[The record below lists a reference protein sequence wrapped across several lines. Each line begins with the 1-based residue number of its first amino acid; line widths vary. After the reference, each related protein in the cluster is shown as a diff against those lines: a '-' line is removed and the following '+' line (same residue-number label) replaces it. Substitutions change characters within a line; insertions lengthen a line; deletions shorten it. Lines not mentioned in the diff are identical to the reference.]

1 MTAPREE
8 RIEQLKALLRPVQ
21 HDGPERYHARRNA
34 AFQEIVDHFSTMSE
48 AERRQLAPE
57 IARLHKVALTQG
69 FIAEDAP
76 DDRLDQWHTSI
87 ALAATA
93 TLAELQR
100 SGRWWF
106 SAAACEALAARR
118 PSWLMEAMELGFA
131 HASSCFI
138 IGDIAH
144 GINRLVADRIAP
156 VPQHAHYA
164 IGIAYGY
171 IDFPKD
177 KRPFI
182 DRVRNDLPRIEPA
195 IWRQF
200 EVEGGGEISLAHFD
214 KYIAQKSGGRWAE
227 ALVVLA
233 SEGRLDRQRL
243 IDASLDALNL
253 GFAQFRAGWFSRF
266 HESLKPIPDE
276 RAARSERYLALLA
289 SPLGPT
295 VSFALAALK
304 IVQRAGKLDAG
315 AVLARIEPAMFAKTA
330 ASAMGALA
338 LLANSARSATKL
350 HSEIARVAAIG
361 FEHPSSEVQAAALAL
376 LETCA
381 LAMGGDAR
389 DAITQ
394 RIDVVSP
401 ALRPRAVALL
411 GSVDAMPATDA
422 RSGPKPEEIGDL
434 KARAKQLPRQ
444 LCQLAGLDVAFGAL
458 ARNLGDIPR
467 AVFTGMEVPRLDPA
481 NAIAAIA
488 TFEELIDEA
497 LVAIEHPHN
506 LDRVERVLAGAVRFA
521 AERPANAAE
530 LLAPLARS
538 LKAYRA
544 RDHDGSDAKAPRG
557 ALQIV
562 MCALLGDTPSGVL
575 VTEGDPRAIMVLRT
589 AAMAAAICSRTTCAQ
604 LSAPTHQG
612 FWIDPR
618 VLVARSKDTARRGLT
633 LLGIADQIL
642 ALLRLAPDYRSKGLR
657 AARDIDGEWG
667 AALRYALGGTVVKG
681 KTRSLWVA
689 AARARAPFDQDT
701 QLAKSFGAG
710 VRGADLPPLLTPHV
724 SYRSYGS
731 AKMYAVAAVAA
742 DGRVGGD
749 IGDERAGQRS
759 GPLADSERCL
769 PTVDLAEP
777 ARLTSL
783 RAYDT
788 HDGFRAGGW
797 APALW
802 PQHPEPLFAV
812 AALAACMIDGND
824 YDRPGN
830 VPLAD
835 GLKLILD
842 PDVPIGAMALFMLC
856 RGLNAIDAAAVQ
868 ATVDALIAAIDDGR
882 LDGDT
887 MGQAMHAFLTTGLV
901 FGKRWPDRLKEV
913 ARSSSLGRQVVRRAL
928 ERAMHPA
935 TPLRKLRDVHAWIE
949 TLHELSIE
957 AGEAIDDPVAREGL
971 AQFLKAG
978 KARKP
983 AQALLDFASA
993 EQAAHRA
1000 AAAAY
1005 AIRQRLARAERWATL
1020 TTHATKTGRH
1030 LRP

>member
-1 MTAPREE
+1 MTALREQ
-8 RIEQLKALLRPVQ
+8 RIEQLKALLRPIQ
-21 HDGPERYHARRNA
+21 HDNPETYHARRQA
-34 AFQEIVDHFSTMSE
+34 VFQEIVVHFSRMSE

-57 IARLHKVALTQG
+57 IARLHKVAQKQG
-69 FIAEDAP
+69 FFAEDAP
-76 DDRLDQWHTSI
+76 EDRFDQWHTSI

-118 PSWLMEAMELGFA
+118 PSWLIEAMELGLA
-131 HASSCFI
+131 QASSSFI

-144 GINRLVADRIAP
+144 GINRLVADGIAP
-156 VPQHAHYA
+156 VPQHAYYA

-171 IDFPKD
+171 IFPKD
-177 KRPFI
+177 KMTLI

-200 EVEGGGEISLAHFD
+200 EVEGDGEISLAHFD
-214 KYIAQKSGGRWAE
+214 KYIAQKSGGRWAD

-243 IDASLDALNL
+243 LDASLDALNL

-266 HESLKPIPDE
+266 HERLAPTPDE
-276 RAARSERYLALLA
+276 RAARTERYLALLA
-289 SPLGPT
+289 NALGPT
-295 VSFALAALK
+295 VSFVLAALR
-304 IVQRAGKLDAG
+304 IVQRVGKLDAS
-315 AVLARIEPAMFAKTA
+315 AVLARIEPAVFAKAAATA
-330 ASAMGALA
+330 KGALA
-338 LLANSARSATKL
+338 LLANAAHSAL
-350 HSEIARVAAIG
+350 HSQIARVAAIG
-361 FEHPSSEVQAAALAL
+361 LEHPSSEVQAAALAL

-381 LAMGGDAR
+381 RGMGGDTR
-389 DAITQ
+389 DAITK

-401 ALRPRAVALL
+401 ALRPRAAALL
-411 GSVDAMPATDA
+411 GLAVAMPATEA
-422 RSGPKPEEIGDL
+422 RSGPEPGEIAEL
-434 KARAKQLPRQ
+434 KGRTKQLPRQ
-444 LCQLAGLDVAFGAL
+444 LCQLAGLDGAFDAL
-458 ARNLGDIPR
+458 ARGLGDIPR
-467 AVFTGMEVPRLDPA
+467 AIFTGMEIPRLDPA

-497 LVAIEHPHN
+497 LVAIEHPHD

-530 LLAPLARS
+530 VLAPLARS
-538 LKAYRA
+538 MKHYRV
-544 RDHDGSDAKAPRG
+544 RDHDGSDAKTPRG

-562 MCALLGDTPSGVL
+562 MCALLGDTPSGVQ
-575 VTEGDPRAIMVLRT
+575 VAEGDPRAIMVLRT
-589 AAMAAAICSRTTCAQ
+589 ATMAEAICSRTTCIQ
-604 LSAPTHQG
+604 LSVPTHQG
-612 FWIDPR
+612 FWIDAR
-618 VLVARSKDTARRGLT
+618 VLVARSKDAAGQGLL
-633 LLGIADQIL
+633 LLGVADQIL
-642 ALLRLAPDYRSKGLR
+642 ALLRLAPDHRSEALK
-657 AARDIDGEWG
+657 AAQDLDGEWG
-667 AALRYALGGTVVKG
+667 AALRYALGGTAING

-701 QLAKSFGAG
+701 KLAKLLGVD
-710 VRGADLPPLLTPHV
+710 VRGADLPPRLAPRV
-724 SYRSYGS
+724 SYRSYS
-731 AKMYAVAAVAA
+731 SNKMFAVVAVAT
-742 DGRVGGD
+742 DGSE
-749 IGDERAGQRS
+749 GDERAGQRP
-759 GPLADSERCL
+759 GPLAEQEHCL
-769 PTVDLAEP
+769 TTVDLAEP
-777 ARLTSL
+777 ARLASL

-788 HDGFRAGGW
+788 DDGFRAGSW

-824 YDRPGN
+824 YVRPGN

-842 PDVPIGAMALFMLC
+842 PDVPIGPMALFMLC
-856 RGLNAIDAAAVQ
+856 RGLNAIDAAAAQ
-868 ATVDALIAAIDDGR
+868 AAVDALIAAIDDGR

-887 MGQAMHAFLTTGLV
+887 LGQAMHAFLRTGLV
-901 FGKRWPDRLKEV
+901 FGKRWPDHLKEV
-913 ARSSSLGRQVVRRAL
+913 ARSSPLGRQVVWRAL
-928 ERAMHPA
+928 ERAMHSA

-957 AGEAIDDPVAREGL
+957 AGEAIDDPLAREGL

-978 KARKP
+978 KSRKP
-983 AQALLDFASA
+983 AQALLDLASV
-993 EQAAHRA
+993 ELRAHRA
-1000 AAAAY
+1000 AAAAH

-1020 TTHATKTGRH
+1020 TKHVTETS
-1030 LRP
+1030 

>member
-1 MTAPREE
+1 MTELK
-8 RIEQLKALLRPVQ
+8 EQRVARLKTLLRPFQ
-21 HDGPERYHARRNA
+21 HDSPETYHARRNA
-34 AFQEIVDHFSTMSE
+34 AFQEIVAHFSTMSE

-57 IARLHKVALTQG
+57 IVRLHKLALTQG
-69 FIAEDAP
+69 FVAEDAP

-118 PSWLMEAMELGFA
+118 PSWLIEAMELGFEQIR
-131 HASSCFI
+131 SCFI

-144 GINRLVADRIAP
+144 GIDRLVADGILP
-156 VPQHAHYA
+156 TPQHAHYA

-171 IDFPKD
+171 VFPND
-177 KRPFI
+177 RRPFI
-182 DRVRNDLPRIEPA
+182 DRVRTDLPRIEPA

-200 EVEGGGEISLAHFD
+200 EVEGDGEISLAHFD

-227 ALVVLA
+227 VLVGLA

-243 IDASLDALNL
+243 LDASLDAVNL

-266 HESLKPIPDE
+266 HESLAPTPDE
-276 RAARSERYLALLA
+276 RAARKERYLALLA

-304 IVQRAGKLDAG
+304 SLQKAGKLDAG
-315 AVLARIEPAMFAKTA
+315 AVLVHIEPAVFAKTA
-330 ASAMGALA
+330 ATAKGALG
-338 LLANSARSATKL
+338 LLAHATRSAPKL
-350 HSEIARVAAIG
+350 HSEIARIAAIG
-361 FEHPSSEVQAAALAL
+361 LEHPSSEVQAAALDL
-376 LETCA
+376 LEICA
-381 LAMGGDAR
+381 AAMGGGTR
-389 DAITQ
+389 DAIAQ

-401 ALRPRAVALL
+401 SLRSRAAALL
-411 GSVDAMPATDA
+411 GSAVAMPATSA
-422 RSGPKPEEIGDL
+422 RPGPEPGEIAEL
-434 KARAKQLPRQ
+434 KARAKHLPRQ
-444 LCQLAGLDVAFGAL
+444 LRQLAGLDAAFDAF
-458 ARNLGDIPR
+458 ARGLGDIPR
-467 AVFTGMEVPRLDPA
+467 AVFTGMDIPRLDPA
-481 NAIAAIA
+481 NAMAAIA
-488 TFEELIDEA
+488 TLEELIDEA
-497 LVAIEHPHN
+497 LVAIEHPHD
-506 LDRVERVLAGAVRFA
+506 LDRVERVLAGALGFA

-557 ALQIV
+557 ALQIL
-562 MCALLGDTPSGVL
+562 MCALLGDTPSGFRVA
-575 VTEGDPRAIMVLRT
+575 EGDPRAIMVLRT
-589 AAMAAAICSRTTCAQ
+589 GAMADAICSRTACVQ
-604 LSAPTHQG
+604 LSAPTHRG

-618 VLVARSKDTARRGLT
+618 VLVARSKDAVRRGLP

-642 ALLRLAPDYRSKGLR
+642 ALLRLVPDHRP
-657 AARDIDGEWG
+657 AALKAAQDLDGEWG
-667 AALRYALGGTVVKG
+667 AALRYALGGTAAKG

-689 AARARAPFDQDT
+689 ASRARAPFDQDM

-710 VRGADLPPLLTPHV
+710 VRGADLPPLLTPQV

-731 AKMYAVAAVAA
+731 AKLYAVVAVAAE
-742 DGRVGGD
+742 GREGD
-749 IGDERAGQRS
+749 DTGDERSGQRS
-759 GPLADSERCL
+759 GRLAKPENCL
-769 PTVDLAEP
+769 TTVDLAEP
-777 ARLTSL
+777 PRLKTL

-788 HDGFRAGGW
+788 HDGFRAGSW

-824 YDRPGN
+824 YERPGN

-835 GLKLILD
+835 GLKLILE
-842 PDVPIGAMALFMLC
+842 PDVPIGPMAMFMLC
-856 RGLNAIDAAAVQ
+856 RGLNAIDAAAAQ
-868 ATVDALIAAIDDGR
+868 ATVDALIATIDDGR

-887 MGQAMHAFLTTGLV
+887 LGQAMHAFLSTGLV
-901 FGKRWPDRLKEV
+901 FGRRWPDRLKEV
-913 ARSSSLGRQVVRRAL
+913 ARASPLGRQVVRRAL

-935 TPLRKLRDVHAWIE
+935 TPQSKLRDVHAWIE
-949 TLHELSIE
+949 TLHDLSIE
-957 AGEAIDDPVAREGL
+957 AGAAVEDPLTREGL

-983 AQALLDFASA
+983 AQALLDLASA
-993 EQAAHRA
+993 QSEAHRSA
-1000 AAAAY
+1000 AAAHAM
-1005 AIRQRLARAERWATL
+1005 RRRLARAERWATM
-1020 TTHATKTGRH
+1020 TKQPTKTRVH
-1030 LRP
+1030 FRP